1 MIASTEAARWDL
13 IVVGAGGAGMVAAIT
28 AADRGATVLLL
39 EKDTGTISNTGIC
52 GGLVPGAGTPW
63 QREAGIADDPARMVA
78 DVMAKNGG
86 KADPAIVRMVAE
98 RSRDVI
104 AFLADR
110 LALEIHLYTG
120 ILHPGLSTHR
130 LHASPGETGA
140 ELIAALRRQV
150 QGHPKIAFHD
160 HAEVTGVLADAQGI
174 GGVTARLAGRDER
187 FAARQVV
194 LACCGFGANAEM
206 VRQYC
211 PDMAGAMN
219 LGSLS
224 AGGEGI
230 RWGAALGAAL
240 AHMTG
245 YQGHCHANPV
255 EGTHLGGSLP
265 RLGAIMVNLD
275 GRRFGREDMG
285 YSEFAREVIAQPKAR
300 AVEIFDQTIHDAAW
314 DLGPFR
320 EAVEHG
326 AVKKATT
333 IAELAAH
340 FALPAN
346 VVAAEIAA
354 FNAAIA
360 KGVDRFGR
368 TIFGKPLTTPFYG
381 SLVTGAMAHT
391 QGGLKIDTQ
400 CRVLRPDGSV
410 IAGLFAV
417 GGTAAG
423 ISGEGAEG
431 YLSGNGLAHA
441 FATGL
446 VAGEAVAT
454 G

>member
-1 MIASTEAARWDL
+1 MNAPAKRAGKDL

-28 AADRGATVLLL
+28 AADRGADVLLL
-39 EKDTGTISNTGIC
+39 EKDTGKISNTGIC
-52 GGLVPGAGTPW
+52 GGLVPGAGTQW
-63 QREAGIADDPARMVA
+63 QRDAGIEDGPQRMIADI
-78 DVMAKNGG
+78 MAKNGG

-104 AFLADR
+104 AFLANR
-110 LALEIHLYTG
+110 LELKIHLYTG

-140 ELIAALRRQV
+140 ELIAALRQHVRA
-150 QGHPKIAFHD
+150 HPRIEFRD
-160 HAEVTGVLADAQGI
+160 HAEVTGVVAEAGAI
-174 GGVTARLAGRDER
+174 GGVTARIAGRDER
-187 FAARQVV
+187 FAVRQIV

-206 VRQYC
+206 VRDYC

-219 LGSLS
+219 LGSQTAL
-224 AGGEGI
+224 GEGI

-265 RLGAIMVNLD
+265 RLGAIMVNLE

-285 YSEFAREVIAQPKAR
+285 YSEFAREVIAQPQAR

-326 AVKKATT
+326 AVKKAAT

-340 FALPAN
+340 FALPVDA
-346 VVAAEIAA
+346 VRAEIAE

-360 KGVDRFGR
+360 RGVDRFGR
-368 TIFGKPLTTPFYG
+368 TIFGKKLTSPFYG

-400 CRVLRPDGSV
+400 CRVVRPDGSV
-410 IAGLFAV
+410 ISGLFAV

-423 ISGEGAEG
+423 ISGDGAEG

-446 VAGEAVAT
+446 AAGEAVDA